1 MKDGWKTTD
10 SSNYPSK
17 DSPSVTSSAPDQNRA
32 TIPTTT
38 TTSTSLYP
46 NKYNPPVVEVACSY
60 IAKWVLLKLVKTT
73 NIEWVYN
80 ILV

>member
-17 DSPSVTSSAPDQNRA
+17 ATPAVTSSAPDQNRA
-32 TIPTTT
+32 IVPTTT
-38 TTSTSLYP
+38 TASTSLFP

-60 IAKWVLLKLVKTT
+60 IHGCC
-73 NIEWVYN
+73 
-80 ILV
+80 